1 MRCQKAVADMK
12 QKLEAECVLRKK
24 LEKEVKAISLECE
37 TGKEEV
43 CSGYKCPTNQ
53 FVLQRICSLFRSD
66 ME

>member
-1 MRCQKAVADMK
+1 MK

-24 LEKEVKAISLECE
+24 LEKEVKAISLERE

-66 ME
+66 IE